1 MTTLDPFAE
10 FRMSGHCALVTGG
23 AQNIGA
29 AITRIFAGAGA
40 KVMIAD
46 LNGEKAEQT
55 AAEIK
60 LSKIKKDGP
69 RHGNL

>member
-40 KVMIAD
+40 KVM
-46 LNGEKAEQT
+46 NPTST
-55 AAEIK
+55 ARK
-60 LSKIKKDGP
+60 LSKQP
-69 RHGNL
+69 LR